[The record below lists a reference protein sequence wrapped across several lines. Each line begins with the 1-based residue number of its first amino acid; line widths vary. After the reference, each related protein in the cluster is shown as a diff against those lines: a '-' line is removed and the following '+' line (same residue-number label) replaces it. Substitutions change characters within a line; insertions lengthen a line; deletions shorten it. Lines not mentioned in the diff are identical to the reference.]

1 MNKAITKISLILFV
15 IILLPVSFITFREI
29 TSLNE
34 NEKVIEDI
42 YKKQLDAIL
51 FSVNQYSDDIV
62 RSWSI
67 KLETLFET
75 SKISDPILLK
85 QILSL
90 YQENKSIELVFVSDS
105 TMTKNIVYQNEKD
118 YVEIV
123 QKSSQISS
131 ILWKNVD
138 LIKRLDIY
146 REKNFL
152 KIEPLVSPGNRNIK
166 VLAFMLAN
174 KSICGFVINKSKFI
188 KRNLGLKIQSVERE
202 EFSAA
207 VFDSST
213 KKNIYSTDAE
223 NNEYQA
229 SKSLWLFPE
238 YSLGI
243 SLKGASIE
251 NIVRER
257 TKKNFLMITG
267 MGFLMLFAAWFGFKN
282 IKREV
287 DLAQTKSD
295 FVSNVSHELRTPLAL
310 ISMFTETLAMGRVK
324 NEEKRNEYYGIIQ
337 HEIDRLSRIV
347 NKILSFSKIEAG
359 KWKYNFAQTEINS
372 LVKKIFDTYKFHL
385 QNKGFDFVIEDC
397 PELIMANIDP
407 EAISESVIN
416 LIDNAIKYSDGN
428 KKVIVRYGI
437 ENKKVFIEV
446 EDLGIGISSID
457 QKKIFEKFFR
467 VASGNVHEIK
477 GTGLGL
483 TLVKHIMEAHQ
494 GEIKLMSELGKGSK
508 FKLLFPRT

>member
-1 MNKAITKISLILFV
+1 MNKSVKKISLILFV
-15 IILLPVSFITFREI
+15 IILLPVSFITFREV

-34 NEKVIEDI
+34 NERVIEDI

-51 FSVNQYSDDIV
+51 FSLNQYSEDIV
-62 RSWSI
+62 RSWSM

-75 SKISDPILLK
+75 RNTSDPVLLK
-85 QILSL
+85 QILNL
-90 YQENKSIELVFVSDS
+90 YRENKSIEMVFISDS
-105 TMTKNIVYQNEKD
+105 MLNKNIIYTNEKD
-118 YVEIV
+118 YVV
-123 QKSSQISS
+123 LVRNSKQISS
-131 ILWKNVD
+131 ILWKNID
-138 LIKRLDIY
+138 LIKRLNKY
-146 REKNFL
+146 REKNFV
-152 KIEPLVSPGNRNIK
+152 KIEPLTSSEIK
-166 VLAFMLAN
+166 NARVLAFMLAN
-174 KSICGFVINKSKFI
+174 KSICGFVINPSSFV
-188 KRNLGLKIQSVERE
+188 KRNLAQKIQSVERE

-207 VFDSST
+207 VFDSSS
-213 KKNIYSTDAE
+213 KKIIYSTEIE
-223 NNEYQA
+223 NNEYQS
-229 SKSLWLFPE
+229 SKNLWLFPE

-257 TKKNFLMITG
+257 TKKNFLLISG
-267 MGFLMLFAAWFGFKN
+267 MGILMLFAAWFGFKN

-324 NEEKRNEYYGIIQ
+324 NEEKRDEYYGIIQ

-359 KWKYNFAQTEINS
+359 KWKYNFALTQINS

-385 QNKGFDFVIEDC
+385 QNKGFDFAIEDC
-397 PELIMANIDP
+397 SENISAYIDP
-407 EAISESVIN
+407 EAISEAVIN
-416 LIDNAIKYSDGN
+416 LIDNAVKYSEEN

-437 ENKKVFIEV
+437 ESVRVFVEV
-446 EDLGIGISSID
+446 EDFGIGISNTD

-467 VASGNVHEIK
+467 VNSGNVHDRK

-483 TLVKHIMEAHQ
+483 TLVNHIIEAHH
-494 GEIKLMSELGKGSK
+494 GEIKLTSDLGKGSK
-508 FKLLFPRT
+508 FKLLFPRI